1 VGVDL
6 VLNKM
11 FSNDTGLNS
20 IGPRIKALRAK
31 LGLTQARL
39 AEAMG
44 VTFVTVS
51 RWENGASTPSP
62 VALSMIHKAETVGM
76 DAFVPTMPTPE
87 QAVRTA
93 PEPRFLDFLANPEKV
108 KTFVE
113 GERLGYGH
121 LFNPVFA
128 TETSLIDP
136 LPHQRIAVYE
146 HMLPQSRL
154 RFLLA
159 DDAGAGKTIMTGM
172 YVREMLVRRLIRR
185 VLIVP
190 PAGLVGNWYKEMH
203 KLFSLPFQIAS
214 GTDARLG
221 NPFVGEDSDLRIVSV
236 DTLAGERMF
245 SRLREPSVQPYDL
258 VIFDESHKLSAN
270 RDPDLYVR
278 KTERYK
284 LAEALT
290 GLDSGDPRWQL
301 NWTVTHLLLLTATP
315 HMGKDYPYF
324 ALWRLLEPETLSTPD
339 AFAAFPPEARR
350 RHFIRRV
357 KEEMVDLAGRPLF
370 PSRETST
377 HSYDLKQGEISEQKL
392 YDETTTYIRDFY
404 NRSRI
409 LNRSA
414 ARMAMSVFQRRLA
427 SSTWAL
433 FRSLQRRLDRLEEL
447 INKIQTGELDEE
459 QLRALQR
466 KSEKDAHDVFEE
478 KTADEESSDQGEE
491 ENEIAETTVIRS
503 VIATS
508 LAELEAERSI
518 VRGLTMLAERVYDL
532 GDESKFEKLQE
543 LLEDPNYRNEKV
555 LIFSEHKDTLNFIVR
570 RLEGMGYT
578 GKVARIHGG
587 MPYQDRE
594 EQVEFFRK
602 PACDGGA
609 TYMVATDAAGEGIN
623 LQFCWLMVNYD
634 IPWNPARLEQR
645 MGRVHRYKQ
654 KHDPVI
660 IINLVAGKTR
670 EGRVVKTL
678 LDKLERMRRELNSD
692 KVFDVIGRLFEG
704 VSLKAYLEDA
714 ITEDGTERA
723 CKTIDGTL
731 TPEQLRAYEAKQQAI
746 YGDGGDIR
754 RELGRLRLESDQE
767 IYRRLLP
774 GYVRQYIEKAAPFVD
789 IELQGDTNRYFSFAA
804 KRRGSLDALLPLLG
818 EHAPEERE
826 KLTVYRPSDEDEAIW
841 IHPGEPL
848 FERFRAI
855 VSSRLSPAA
864 RRGATFTDANMDRPY
879 LFHVARVSL
888 IRRADPEL
896 PAFRKDEMLQ
906 VSLVAV
912 RQYLNGDI
920 EECPIEQLLVLKGSR
935 SAAPQYGSVIVS
947 AKERVDTAR
956 TWIERSIAQTRAD
969 QLSQTLRDGLPGQID
984 FLSRGYDY
992 QEAELA
998 AQRTRLSDKA
1008 RAGDSKAKGDLTRI
1022 RERQS
1027 MLSLQKSSAIRERQ
1041 REPELINVGE
1051 IEILAHALVV
1061 PTADPEDKK
1070 RQDAVVEMIAMRM
1083 AIAFEESEGAEVQDV
1098 HTPDLARIAGLQ
1110 DNPGFDL
1117 LSKRPNG
1124 EKRCIEVKGKARIGA
1139 VDVSANEWPA
1149 ACNLGSQYWFYVA
1162 FDCASAHPQLLR
1174 VQDPFNKLLA
1184 RARSFLIDEES
1195 IFSTAEA

>member
-1 VGVDL
+1 ML
-6 VLNKM
+6 TNA
-11 FSNDTGLNS
+11 TERERNS
-20 IGPRIKALRAK
+20 EPIGPRIKALRAK
-31 LGLTQARL
+31 LGITQARL
-39 AEAMG
+39 AELMG
-44 VTFVTVS
+44 VSFVTVS
-51 RWENGASTPSP
+51 RWENGASAPSRS
-62 VALSMIHKAETVGM
+62 ALATILKAEIAGLA
-76 DAFVPTMPTPE
+76 AFGPAQTPQPE
-87 QAVRTA
+87 AAIPRA
-93 PEPRFLDFLANPEKV
+93 PEPQFLDFLADPEKV
-108 KTFVE
+108 QTFVE

-203 KLFSLPFQIAS
+203 KLFSLPFEIAS
-214 GTDARLG
+214 GGDARSG
-221 NPFVGEDSDLRIVSV
+221 NPFIGEDSDLRIISV

-245 SRLREPSVQPYDL
+245 ARLQEPSVQPYDL

-339 AFAAFPPEARR
+339 AFAAFPREARR

-357 KEEMVDLAGRPLF
+357 KEEMADLAGKPLY
-370 PSRETST
+370 PNRETST
-377 HSYDLKQGEISEQKL
+377 HSYDLKKGAISEQKL
-392 YDETTTYIRDFY
+392 YDETTKYIRDFY

-414 ARMAMSVFQRRLA
+414 ARMVMSVFQRRLA

-433 FRSLQRRLDRLEEL
+433 FRSLQRRLDRLEDL
-447 INKIQTGELDEE
+447 INKIQTGEMDEE
-459 QLRALQR
+459 QLKALQR
-466 KSEKDAHDVFEE
+466 KSERDTHDVFEE
-478 KTADEESSDQGEE
+478 KTADEESSDQDEE
-491 ENEIAETTVIRS
+491 ENEVAENTAVRG

-508 LAELEAERSI
+508 LAELEAERII
-518 VRGLTMLAERVYDL
+518 VRALTRLAEQVYDL
-532 GDESKFEKLQE
+532 GEESKFEKLRE
-543 LLEDPNYRNEKV
+543 LLEDPKYKNEKV
-555 LIFSEHKDTLNFIVR
+555 LIFSEHKDTVNFLVR

-578 GKVARIHGG
+578 GKVAKIHGG
-587 MPYQDRE
+587 MPFQDRE

-602 PACDGGA
+602 PASEGGA

-660 IINLVAGKTR
+660 ILNLVAAQTR

-678 LDKLERMRRELNSD
+678 LDKLERMRKELNSD

-704 VSLKAYLEDA
+704 ISLKAYLEDA
-714 ITEDGTERA
+714 ITEDGADRA
-723 CKTIDGTL
+723 CKTIEGSL
-731 TPEQLRAYEAKQQAI
+731 TPEQIRAYEAKQQSI
-746 YGDGGDIR
+746 FGDGGDVR
-754 RELGRLRLESDQE
+754 RELGRLRQETDQE
-767 IYRRLLP
+767 VYRRLLP
-774 GYVRQYIEKAAPFVD
+774 GYVRQYIEKAAPLVD

-804 KRRGSLDALLPLLG
+804 KRRGSLDALLPLL
-818 EHAPEERE
+818 EAHTPEERE
-826 KLTVYRPSDEDEAIW
+826 KLTVYRPSDEDGAIW
-841 IHPGEPL
+841 LHPGESL

-864 RRGATFTDANMDRPY
+864 RRGATFTDANTDRPY
-879 LFHVARVSL
+879 LFHVAVVNVL
-888 IRRADPEL
+888 RRADQDI
-896 PAFRKDEMLQ
+896 PAFRLNETLE
-906 VSLVAV
+906 VRLVAI

-920 EECPIEQLLVLKGSR
+920 EECPIEQLLVLKGSQND
-935 SAAPQYGSVIVS
+935 APQYGSIIVS
-947 AKERVDTAR
+947 AKEKVDTA
-956 TWIERSIAQTRAD
+956 WSWLEKNVAQVRAE
-969 QLSQTLRDGLPGQID
+969 QLSLSLREALPGKVD

-992 QEAELA
+992 HEAELA
-998 AQRTRLSDKA
+998 AQRSRLSEKA
-1008 RAGDSKAKGDLTRI
+1008 RAGDAKAKGDLTRI
-1022 RERQS
+1022 RERQRL
-1027 MLSLQKSSAIRERQ
+1027 LSLQKSSAIRERQ
-1041 REPELINVGE
+1041 REPELITTGE

-1070 RQDAVVEMIAMRM
+1070 RQDAIVEMIAMRM
-1083 AIAFEESEGAEVQDV
+1083 AVAFEESEGAVVQDV
-1098 HTPDLARIAGLQ
+1098 HTPELARAAGLQ

-1117 LSKRPNG
+1117 LSRRRNG
-1124 EKRCIEVKGKARIGA
+1124 EKRCIEVKGKARIGD

-1149 ACNLGSQYWFYVA
+1149 ACNLGSQYWFYVV

-1184 RARSFLIDEES
+1184 RARSFLIDETS
-1195 IFSTAEA
+1195 IFTAAEA

>member
-1 VGVDL
+1 MLTNESKSDL
-6 VLNKM
+6 KAAP
-11 FSNDTGLNS
+11 
-20 IGPRIKALRAK
+20 IGRRIKALRAK
-31 LGLTQARL
+31 LGITQARL
-39 AEAMG
+39 AELMG
-44 VTFVTVS
+44 VSFVTVS
-51 RWENGASTPSP
+51 RWENEASAPSAGAAAMLLRAESIGIEAFGPAAAPSEAPAQISTDP
-62 VALSMIHKAETVGM
+62 
-76 DAFVPTMPTPE
+76 
-87 QAVRTA
+87 Q
-93 PEPRFLDFLANPEKV
+93 FLDFLADPEKV

-113 GERLGYGH
+113 GERLAYGH

-172 YVREMLVRRLIRR
+172 YVREMLVRKLIRR

-214 GTDARLG
+214 GADARSG

-236 DTLAGERMF
+236 DTMAGERMF
-245 SRLREPSVQPYDL
+245 ARLQEPSVQPYDL

-301 NWTVTHLLLLTATP
+301 NWSVTHLLLLTATP

-339 AFAAFPPEARR
+339 AFAAFPREARR

-357 KEEMVDLAGRPLF
+357 KEEMVDLAGKPLY
-370 PSRETST
+370 PNRETST
-377 HSYDLKQGEISEQKL
+377 HSYELKKGDISEQRL
-392 YDETTTYIRDFY
+392 YDETTKYIRDFY

-414 ARMAMSVFQRRLA
+414 ARMVMSVFQRRLA

-433 FRSLQRRLDRLEEL
+433 LRSLQRRLDRLEEL
-447 INKIQTGELDEE
+447 INKIQTGEMDEE
-459 QLRALQR
+459 QLIALQR
-466 KSEKDAHDVFEE
+466 KSEKEAHDVFEE
-478 KTADEESSDQGEE
+478 KTADEESSDREEE
-491 ENEIAETTVIRS
+491 ENEIVETAVVRG

-518 VRGLTMLAERVYDL
+518 VRDLTALAEKVYDL
-532 GDESKFEKLQE
+532 GDESKFEKLRE
-543 LLEDPNYRNEKV
+543 LLEDPKYKNEKV
-555 LIFSEHKDTLNFIVR
+555 LIFSEHKDTLNFLVR

-578 GKVARIHGG
+578 GQVAKIHGG

-602 PACDGGA
+602 PASHGGA

-623 LQFCWLMVNYD
+623 LQFCWLMANYD

-678 LDKLERMRRELNSD
+678 LDKLERMRKELNSD

-704 VSLKAYLEDA
+704 VSLKTYLEDA
-714 ITEDGTERA
+714 ITEDGAERA
-723 CKTIDGTL
+723 CKTIEGSL
-731 TPEQLRAYEAKQQAI
+731 TPEQLRAYQSKELAI
-746 YGDGGDIR
+746 FGEGGDVR
-754 RELGRLRLESDQE
+754 RELNRLREESDQE

-774 GYVRQYIEKAAPFVD
+774 GYVRQYIEKAAPLVD
-789 IELQGDTNRYFSFAA
+789 IDLQGDTNRYFSFAA
-804 KRRGSLDALLPLLG
+804 KRRGSLDALLPLL
-818 EHAPEERE
+818 EAHTPEERQ
-826 KLTVYRPSDEDEAIW
+826 KLTVYRPSDDDGGIW
-841 IHPGEPL
+841 LHPGESL

-855 VSSRLSPAA
+855 AASRLSPAA
-864 RRGATFTDANMDRPY
+864 RRGATFTDANTDRPY
-879 LFHVARVSL
+879 LFHVAQVS
-888 IRRADPEL
+888 IVRKADPDL
-896 PAFRKDEMLQ
+896 PAFRTDEMLQ
-906 VSLVAV
+906 VSLVAI

-920 EECPIEQLLVLKGSR
+920 EECPIEQLLVLKGSQ

-947 AKERVDTAR
+947 AKERVDAAR
-956 TWIERSIAQTRAD
+956 TWIEKSIAQTRAD
-969 QLSQTLRDGLPGQID
+969 QLSQILRDELPGRID

-998 AQRTRLSDKA
+998 AQRSRLTDKA
-1008 RAGDSKAKGDLTRI
+1008 RTGDSKAKGDLTRV
-1022 RERQS
+1022 RERQRS
-1027 MLSLQKSSAIRERQ
+1027 LSLQKSSAIRERQ
-1041 REPELINVGE
+1041 REPELITAGG
-1051 IEILAHALVV
+1051 IEMLAHALVV

-1083 AIAFEESEGAEVQDV
+1083 AVAFEESEGAEVQDV
-1098 HTPDLARIAGLQ
+1098 HTPELARKAGLQ

-1117 LSKRPNG
+1117 LSKRRNG
-1124 EKRCIEVKGKARIGA
+1124 EKRCIEVKGKARIGD

-1149 ACNLGSQYWFYVA
+1149 ACNLGSQYWFYVV
-1162 FDCASAHPQLLR
+1162 FECASAHPQLLR

-1184 RARSFLIDEES
+1184 RSRSFLIDEKS
-1195 IFSTAEA
+1195 IFTVAEA

>member
-1 VGVDL
+1 VI
-6 VLNKM
+6 
-11 FSNDTGLNS
+11 T
-20 IGPRIKALRAK
+20 
-31 LGLTQARL
+31 
-39 AEAMG
+39 
-44 VTFVTVS
+44 
-51 RWENGASTPSP
+51 
-62 VALSMIHKAETVGM
+62 KAEIDGIA
-76 DAFVPTMPTPE
+76 AFGPTAVFEPAASIDKSEPT
-87 QAVRTA
+87 
-93 PEPRFLDFLANPEKV
+93 FLDFLADPETV
-108 KTFVE
+108 QTFVE

-203 KLFSLPFQIAS
+203 KLFSLPFEIAS
-214 GTDARLG
+214 GVDARSG
-221 NPFVGEDSDLRIVSV
+221 NPFIGEDSDLRIISV

-245 SRLREPSVQPYDL
+245 ARLQEPSVQPYDL

-301 NWTVTHLLLLTATP
+301 NWSATHLLLLTATP

-339 AFAAFPPEARR
+339 AFAAFPREARR

-357 KEEMVDLAGRPLF
+357 KEEMVDLAGKPLY
-370 PSRETST
+370 PNRETST
-377 HSYDLKQGEISEQKL
+377 HSYDLKKGNISEQKL
-392 YDETTTYIRDFY
+392 YDETTKYIRDFY

-414 ARMAMSVFQRRLA
+414 ARMVMSVFQRRLA

-447 INKIQTGELDEE
+447 INKIQTGEMDEE
-459 QLRALQR
+459 QLKALQR
-466 KSEKDAHDVFEE
+466 KSERDTHDVFEE
-478 KTADEESSDQGEE
+478 KTADEESSDQDEE
-491 ENEIAETTVIRS
+491 ENEIAENSAVRG

-508 LAELEAERSI
+508 LAELEAERII
-518 VRGLTMLAERVYDL
+518 VRGLTRLAEQVYDL
-532 GDESKFEKLQE
+532 GEESKFEKLRE
-543 LLEDPNYRNEKV
+543 LLEDPKYKNEKV
-555 LIFSEHKDTLNFIVR
+555 LIFSEHKDTVNFLVR

-578 GKVARIHGG
+578 GKVAKIHGG

-602 PACDGGA
+602 PALEGGA

-660 IINLVAGKTR
+660 ILNLVAAQTR

-678 LDKLERMRRELNSD
+678 LDKLERMRKELNSD

-704 VSLKAYLEDA
+704 ISLKAYLEDA
-714 ITEDGTERA
+714 ITEDGADRA
-723 CKTIDGTL
+723 CKTIEGSL
-731 TPEQLRAYEAKQQAI
+731 TPEQIRAYEAKQQSI
-746 YGDGGDIR
+746 FGDGGDVR
-754 RELGRLRLESDQE
+754 RELGRLRQETDQE
-767 IYRRLLP
+767 VFRRLLP
-774 GYVRQYIEKAAPFVD
+774 GYVRQYIEKAAPLVD
-789 IELQGDTNRYFSFAA
+789 IELQGDTNSYFSFAA
-804 KRRGSLDALLPLLG
+804 KRRGSLDALLPLL
-818 EHAPEERE
+818 EAHTPEERE
-826 KLTVYRPSDEDEAIW
+826 QLTVYRPSDEGGAIW
-841 IHPGEPL
+841 LHPGESL

-864 RRGATFTDANMDRPY
+864 RRGATFTDANTDRPY
-879 LFHVARVSL
+879 LFHVAVVNVLRK
-888 IRRADPEL
+888 ADQDI
-896 PAFRKDEMLQ
+896 PAFRLDETLE
-906 VSLVAV
+906 VRLVAI

-920 EECPIEQLLVLKGSR
+920 EECPIEQLLVLKGSQND
-935 SAAPQYGSVIVS
+935 APQYGSIIVS
-947 AKERVDTAR
+947 ARDKVDTAR
-956 TWIERSIAQTRAD
+956 SWLEKNVAQVRAE
-969 QLSQTLRDGLPGQID
+969 QLSLSLREALPGQID

-992 QEAELA
+992 HEAELA
-998 AQRTRLSDKA
+998 AQRSRLSEKA
-1008 RAGDSKAKGDLTRI
+1008 RAGDTKAKGDLTRI
-1022 RERQS
+1022 RERQRL
-1027 MLSLQKSSAIRERQ
+1027 LSLQKSFAIRERQ
-1041 REPELINVGE
+1041 REPELITAGE

-1083 AIAFEESEGAEVQDV
+1083 AVAFEEADGAVVQDV
-1098 HTPDLARIAGLQ
+1098 HTPELARKAGLP

-1117 LSKRPNG
+1117 LSKRRNG
-1124 EKRCIEVKGKARIGA
+1124 EKRCIEVKGKARIGD

-1149 ACNLGSQYWFYVA
+1149 ACNLGSQYWFYVV

-1184 RARSFLIDEES
+1184 RARSFLIDETS
-1195 IFSTAEA
+1195 IFTAAEA

>member
-1 VGVDL
+1 VI
-6 VLNKM
+6 
-11 FSNDTGLNS
+11 T
-20 IGPRIKALRAK
+20 
-31 LGLTQARL
+31 
-39 AEAMG
+39 
-44 VTFVTVS
+44 
-51 RWENGASTPSP
+51 
-62 VALSMIHKAETVGM
+62 KAEIDGIA
-76 DAFVPTMPTPE
+76 AFGPTAVSEPAASLDKSEPT
-87 QAVRTA
+87 
-93 PEPRFLDFLANPEKV
+93 FLDFLADPETV
-108 KTFVE
+108 QTFVE

-203 KLFSLPFQIAS
+203 KLFSLPFEIAS
-214 GTDARLG
+214 GGDARSG
-221 NPFVGEDSDLRIVSV
+221 NPFIGEDSDLRIISV

-245 SRLREPSVQPYDL
+245 ARLQEPSVQPYDL

-301 NWTVTHLLLLTATP
+301 NWSVNHLLLLTATP

-339 AFAAFPPEARR
+339 AFAAFPREARR

-357 KEEMVDLAGRPLF
+357 KEEMVDLAGKPLY
-370 PSRETST
+370 PNRETST
-377 HSYDLKQGEISEQKL
+377 HSYDLKKGNISEQKL
-392 YDETTTYIRDFY
+392 YDETTKYIRDFY

-414 ARMAMSVFQRRLA
+414 ARMVMSVFQRRLA

-433 FRSLQRRLDRLEEL
+433 FRSLQRRLDRLEDL
-447 INKIQTGELDEE
+447 INKIQTGEMDEE
-459 QLRALQR
+459 QLKALQR
-466 KSEKDAHDVFEE
+466 KSERDTHDVFEE
-478 KTADEESSDQGEE
+478 KTADEESSDQDEE
-491 ENEIAETTVIRS
+491 ENEIAENSAVRG

-508 LAELEAERSI
+508 LAELEAERII
-518 VRGLTMLAERVYDL
+518 VRGLTRLAEQVYDL
-532 GDESKFEKLQE
+532 GEESKFEKLRE
-543 LLEDPNYRNEKV
+543 LLEDPKYKNEKV
-555 LIFSEHKDTLNFIVR
+555 LIFSEHKDTVNFLVR

-578 GKVARIHGG
+578 GKVAKIHGG

-602 PACDGGA
+602 PALEGGA

-660 IINLVAGKTR
+660 ILNLVAAQTR

-678 LDKLERMRRELNSD
+678 LDKLERMRKELNSD

-704 VSLKAYLEDA
+704 ISLKAYLEDA
-714 ITEDGTERA
+714 ITEDGADRA
-723 CKTIDGTL
+723 CKTIEGSL
-731 TPEQLRAYEAKQQAI
+731 TPEQIRAYEAKQQSI
-746 YGDGGDIR
+746 FGDGGDVR
-754 RELGRLRLESDQE
+754 RELGRLRQETDQE
-767 IYRRLLP
+767 VYRRLLP
-774 GYVRQYIEKAAPFVD
+774 GYVRQYIEKAAPLVD
-789 IELQGDTNRYFSFAA
+789 IELQGDTNSYFSFAA
-804 KRRGSLDALLPLLG
+804 KRRGSLDALLPLL
-818 EHAPEERE
+818 EAHTPEERE
-826 KLTVYRPSDEDEAIW
+826 KLTVYRPSDEDGAIW
-841 IHPGEPL
+841 LHPGESL

-864 RRGATFTDANMDRPY
+864 RRGATFTDANTDRPY
-879 LFHVARVSL
+879 LFHVAVVNVLRK
-888 IRRADPEL
+888 ADQDI
-896 PAFRKDEMLQ
+896 PAFRLDETLE
-906 VSLVAV
+906 VRLVAI

-920 EECPIEQLLVLKGSR
+920 EECPIEQLLVLKGSQND
-935 SAAPQYGSVIVS
+935 APQYGSIIVS
-947 AKERVDTAR
+947 ARDKVDIAR
-956 TWIERSIAQTRAD
+956 SWLEKNVAQVRAE
-969 QLSQTLRDGLPGQID
+969 QLSLSLREALPGQID

-992 QEAELA
+992 HEAELA
-998 AQRTRLSDKA
+998 AQRSRLSEKA
-1008 RAGDSKAKGDLTRI
+1008 RAGDAKAKGDLTRI
-1022 RERQS
+1022 RERQRL
-1027 MLSLQKSSAIRERQ
+1027 LSLQKSFAIRERQ
-1041 REPELINVGE
+1041 REPELITAGE

-1083 AIAFEESEGAEVQDV
+1083 AVAFEEADGAVVQDV
-1098 HTPDLARIAGLQ
+1098 HTPELARKAGLQ

-1117 LSKRPNG
+1117 LSKRRNG
-1124 EKRCIEVKGKARIGA
+1124 EKRCIEVKGKARIGD

-1149 ACNLGSQYWFYVA
+1149 ACNLGSQYWFYVV

-1184 RARSFLIDEES
+1184 RARSFLIDETS
-1195 IFSTAEA
+1195 IFTAAEA

>member
-1 VGVDL
+1 MP
-6 VLNKM
+6 N
-11 FSNDTGLNS
+11 
-20 IGPRIKALRAK
+20 IRALRAK
-31 LGLTQARL
+31 LGLTQARFADL
-39 AEAMG
+39 IG
-44 VTFVTVS
+44 VSFVTVS
-51 RWENGASTPSP
+51 RWENGQSIPSP
-62 VALSMIHKAETVGM
+62 SALAVITKAEIDGIA
-76 DAFVPTMPTPE
+76 AFGPTAVSERAASIDKSEPT
-87 QAVRTA
+87 
-93 PEPRFLDFLANPEKV
+93 FLDFLADPETV
-108 KTFVE
+108 QTFVE

-203 KLFSLPFQIAS
+203 KLFSLPFEIAS
-214 GTDARLG
+214 GGDARSG
-221 NPFVGEDSDLRIVSV
+221 NPFIGEDSDLRIISV

-245 SRLREPSVQPYDL
+245 ARLQEPSVQPYDL

-301 NWTVTHLLLLTATP
+301 NWSATHLLLLTATP

-339 AFAAFPPEARR
+339 AFAAFPREARR

-357 KEEMVDLAGRPLF
+357 KEEMVDLAGKPLY
-370 PSRETST
+370 PNRETST
-377 HSYDLKQGEISEQKL
+377 HSYDLKKGNISEQKL
-392 YDETTTYIRDFY
+392 YDETTKYIRDFY

-414 ARMAMSVFQRRLA
+414 ARMVMSVFQRRLA

-447 INKIQTGELDEE
+447 INKIQTGEMDEE
-459 QLRALQR
+459 QLKALQR
-466 KSEKDAHDVFEE
+466 KSERDTHDVFEE
-478 KTADEESSDQGEE
+478 KTADEESSDQDEE
-491 ENEIAETTVIRS
+491 ENELAENSAVRG

-508 LAELEAERSI
+508 LAELEAERII
-518 VRGLTMLAERVYDL
+518 VRSLTRLAEQVYDL
-532 GDESKFEKLQE
+532 GEESKFEKLRE
-543 LLEDPNYRNEKV
+543 LLEDPKYKNEKV
-555 LIFSEHKDTLNFIVR
+555 LIFSEHKDTVNFLVR

-578 GKVARIHGG
+578 GKVAKIHGG

-602 PACDGGA
+602 PALEGGA

-660 IINLVAGKTR
+660 ILNLVAAQTR

-678 LDKLERMRRELNSD
+678 LDKLERMRKELNSD

-704 VSLKAYLEDA
+704 ISLKAYLEDA
-714 ITEDGTERA
+714 ITEDGADRA
-723 CKTIDGTL
+723 CKTIEGSL
-731 TPEQLRAYEAKQQAI
+731 TPEQIRAYEAKQQSI
-746 YGDGGDIR
+746 FGDGGDVR
-754 RELGRLRLESDQE
+754 RELGRLRQETDQE
-767 IYRRLLP
+767 VYRRLLP
-774 GYVRQYIEKAAPFVD
+774 GYVRQYIEKAAPLVD
-789 IELQGDTNRYFSFAA
+789 IELQGDTNSYFSFAA
-804 KRRGSLDALLPLLG
+804 KRRGSLDALLPLL
-818 EHAPEERE
+818 EAHTPEERE
-826 KLTVYRPSDEDEAIW
+826 KLTVYRPSDEDGAIW
-841 IHPGEPL
+841 LHPGESL

-864 RRGATFTDANMDRPY
+864 HRGATFTDANTDRPY
-879 LFHVARVSL
+879 LFHVAVVNVLRK
-888 IRRADPEL
+888 ADQDI
-896 PAFRKDEMLQ
+896 PAFRIDETLE
-906 VSLVAV
+906 VRLVAI

-920 EECPIEQLLVLKGSR
+920 EECPIEQLLVLKGSQDD
-935 SAAPQYGSVIVS
+935 APQYGSIIVS
-947 AKERVDTAR
+947 ARDKVDTAR
-956 TWIERSIAQTRAD
+956 SWLEKNVAQVRAE
-969 QLSQTLRDGLPGQID
+969 QLSLSLREALPGQID

-992 QEAELA
+992 HEAELA
-998 AQRTRLSDKA
+998 AQRSRLSEKA
-1008 RAGDSKAKGDLTRI
+1008 RAGDAKAKGDLTRI
-1022 RERQS
+1022 RERQRL
-1027 MLSLQKSSAIRERQ
+1027 LSLQKSFAIRERQ
-1041 REPELINVGE
+1041 REPELITAGE

-1070 RQDAVVEMIAMRM
+1070 RQDAVVEMIATRM
-1083 AIAFEESEGAEVQDV
+1083 AVAFEEADGAVVQDV
-1098 HTPDLARIAGLQ
+1098 HTPELARKAGLQ

-1117 LSKRPNG
+1117 LSKRRDG
-1124 EKRCIEVKGKARIGA
+1124 EKRCIEVKGKARIGD

-1149 ACNLGSQYWFYVA
+1149 ACNLGSQYWFYVV

-1184 RARSFLIDEES
+1184 RARSFLIDEKS
-1195 IFSTAEA
+1195 IFTAAEA

>member
-1 VGVDL
+1 MLTKRENRDAAKL
-6 VLNKM
+6 P
-11 FSNDTGLNS
+11 D
-20 IGPRIKALRAK
+20 IKALRAK
-31 LGLTQARL
+31 LGVTQARF
-39 AEAMG
+39 AELMG
-44 VTFVTVS
+44 VSFVTVS
-51 RWENGASTPSP
+51 RWENGASVPSAS
-62 VALSMIHKAETVGM
+62 ALSSIRKAESSGLA
-76 DAFVPTMPTPE
+76 AFGNAHQGESTTILANEPE
-87 QAVRTA
+87 
-93 PEPRFLDFLANPEKV
+93 FLDYLADPEKV

-190 PAGLVGNWYKEMH
+190 PAGLVGNWHKEMQ
-203 KLFSLPFQIAS
+203 KLFSLPFEIAS
-214 GTDARLG
+214 GPEARTG
-221 NPFVGEDSDLRIVSV
+221 NPFVGDESNLRIVSV

-245 SRLREPSVQPYDL
+245 SRLQEPSVQPYDL

-290 GLDSGDPRWQL
+290 GLESGDPRWQL
-301 NWTVTHLLLLTATP
+301 NWAVTHLLLLTATP

-339 AFAAFPPEARR
+339 AFAAFPREARGR
-350 RHFIRRV
+350 YFIRRV
-357 KEEMVDLAGRPLF
+357 KEEMVDLAGKPLY
-370 PSRETST
+370 PNRETST
-377 HSYDLKQGEISEQKL
+377 HSYDLKKGDISEQRL
-392 YDETTTYIRDFY
+392 YDETTKYIRDFY

-414 ARMAMSVFQRRLA
+414 ARMVMSVFQRRLA

-433 FRSLQRRLDRLEEL
+433 FRSLQRRLDRLEDL
-447 INKIQTGELDEE
+447 INKIKSGEMDEE
-459 QLRALQR
+459 QLKALQR
-466 KSEKDAHDVFEE
+466 KSEKEAHDVFEE
-478 KTADEESSDQGEE
+478 KTADEESSDREEE
-491 ENEIAETTVIRS
+491 ENEVVETAVIRG

-508 LAELEAERSI
+508 LAELEAERAI
-518 VRGLTMLAERVYDL
+518 VRDLTELAEKVYDL
-532 GDESKFEKLQE
+532 GDESKFEKLRE
-543 LLEDPNYRNEKV
+543 LLEDPKYKDEKV
-555 LIFSEHKDTLNFIVR
+555 LIFTEHKDTLNFLVR
-570 RLEGMGYT
+570 RLEGMGHT

-602 PACDGGA
+602 AASDGGA

-678 LDKLERMRRELNSD
+678 LDKLERMRKELNSD
-692 KVFDVIGRLFEG
+692 KIFDVIGRLFEG
-704 VSLKAYLEDA
+704 VSLKTYLEDA
-714 ITEDGTERA
+714 ITEDGAESA
-723 CKTIDGTL
+723 CQTIEGSL
-731 TPEQLRAYEAKQQAI
+731 TPEQIRAYEEKQHAI
-746 YGDGGDIR
+746 FGSGGDVR
-754 RELGRLRLESDQE
+754 RELDRLRQESDQE
-767 IYRRLLP
+767 VYRRLLP
-774 GYVRQYIEKAAPFVD
+774 GYVRQYIERAAPLID
-789 IELQGDTNRYFSFAA
+789 IELQGDTNRHFSLAA
-804 KRRGSLDALLPLLG
+804 KRRGSLDALLPLL
-818 EHAPEERE
+818 EVHTPEQRE
-826 KLTVYRPSDEDEAIW
+826 KLTVYRPSDEDGEIW
-841 IHPGEPL
+841 LHPGESL
-848 FERFRAI
+848 FERFRA
-855 VSSRLSPAA
+855 VASSRLSPAA
-864 RRGATFTDANMDRPY
+864 RRGATFTDANTDRPY
-879 LFHVARVSL
+879 LFYLARVS
-888 IRRADPEL
+888 IVRRADPDD
-896 PAFRKDEMLQ
+896 PAFRTEEPLQ
-906 VSLVAV
+906 ISLVAV

-920 EECPIEQLLVLKGSR
+920 EECPIEQLLVLKGSQN
-935 SAAPQYGSVIVS
+935 AAPRYSSVIIS
-947 AKERVDTAR
+947 ARDRVDGAR
-956 TWIERSIAQTRAD
+956 TWIERSIAQARVD
-969 QLSQTLRDGLPGQID
+969 QLSQALREALPGQID

-998 AQRTRLSDKA
+998 AQRSRLSEKA
-1008 RAGDSKAKGDLTRI
+1008 RAGDSKAQGDLTRV
-1022 RERQS
+1022 RDRQRS
-1027 MLSLQKSSAIRERQ
+1027 LSLQKSAAIRERQ
-1041 REPELINVGE
+1041 REPELVAVGE

-1061 PTADPEDKK
+1061 PTTDPEDKK
-1070 RQDAVVEMIAMRM
+1070 RQDAVVEMIAMKM
-1083 AIAFEESEGAEVQDV
+1083 ATAFEESEGAQVQDV
-1098 HTPDLARIAGLQ
+1098 HTPELARNAGLQ

-1124 EKRCIEVKGKARIGA
+1124 EKRCIEVKGKARIGD

-1149 ACNLGSQYWFYVA
+1149 ACNLGSKYWFYVV

-1184 RARSFLIDEES
+1184 RSRSFLIDEKS
-1195 IFSTAEA
+1195 IFTAAEA

>member
-1 VGVDL
+1 MLSRQSPDDL
-6 VLNKM
+6 YP
-11 FSNDTGLNS
+11 SS
-20 IGPRIKALRAK
+20 IGFRVKTLRAR
-31 LGLTQARL
+31 LGITQARL
-39 AEAMG
+39 AEIMG
-44 VTFVTVS
+44 VSFVTVS
-51 RWENGASTPSP
+51 RWENGASNPSQ
-62 VALSMIHKAETVGM
+62 AAITTILEAEARGM
-76 DAFVPTMPTPE
+76 DAFGLPV
-87 QAVRTA
+87 
-93 PEPRFLDFLANPEKV
+93 PEPAVQPAMDPQFLDFLADPEKV

-214 GTDARLG
+214 GADARLG
-221 NPFVGEDSDLRIVSV
+221 NPFIGEDSDLRIVSV

-245 SRLREPSVQPYDL
+245 SRLQEPSVQPYDL

-290 GLDSGDPRWQL
+290 GLNSEDPRWQL

-339 AFAAFPPEARR
+339 AFAAFPRESRR

-357 KEEMVDLAGRPLF
+357 KEEMVDLAGRPLY
-370 PSRETST
+370 PNRETST
-377 HSYDLKQGEISEQKL
+377 HSYDLKQGETSEQRL
-392 YDETTTYIRDFY
+392 YDETTKYIRDFY

-414 ARMAMSVFQRRLA
+414 ARMVMSVFQRRLA

-459 QLRALQR
+459 QLKALQR

-478 KTADEESSDQGEE
+478 KTADEESSDREEE
-491 ENEIAETTVIRS
+491 ENEIAETAVIRG

-508 LAELEAERSI
+508 LAELEAERMI
-518 VRGLTMLAERVYDL
+518 VRDLTILAEKVYNL
-532 GDESKFEKLQE
+532 GDESKFEKLRG
-543 LLEDPNYRNEKV
+543 LLEDPKYKDEKV
-555 LIFSEHKDTLNFIVR
+555 LIFSEHKDTLNFLVR

-578 GKVARIHGG
+578 GKVAKIHGG

-594 EQVEFFRK
+594 EQVEYFRK
-602 PACDGGA
+602 PGSDGGA

-678 LDKLERMRRELNSD
+678 LDKLERMRKELNSD

-704 VSLKAYLEDA
+704 VSLKAYLEDS
-714 ITEDGTERA
+714 ITEAGAERA
-723 CKTIDGTL
+723 CKSIEGSL
-731 TPEQLRAYEAKQQAI
+731 TPDQLRAYESKQQSI
-746 YGDGGDIR
+746 FGNGGDVR
-754 RELGRLRLESDQE
+754 SELDRLRKESDQE
-767 IYRRLLP
+767 VYRRLLP
-774 GYVRQYIEKAAPFVD
+774 GYVLQYVEKAAPFVN
-789 IELQGDTNRYFSFAA
+789 IELRGEANRYFSFVA
-804 KRRGSLDALLPLLG
+804 KKRGSLDPLLPLL
-818 EHAPEERE
+818 ETHTPEERE
-826 KLTVYRPSDEDEAIW
+826 KLTVYRPSDEDGAIW
-841 IHPGEPL
+841 LHPGESL
-848 FERFRAI
+848 FERFRAMA
-855 VSSRLSPAA
+855 SSRLSPAA
-864 RRGATFTDANMDRPY
+864 RRGATFTDANTDRPY
-879 LFHVARVSL
+879 LFHVARVSVV
-888 IRRADPEL
+888 RKADPEL
-896 PAFRKDEMLQ
+896 PAFRNEEVLE

-935 SAAPQYGSVIVS
+935 SSASQYGSVIVS
-947 AKERVDTAR
+947 AKEQENAAK
-956 TWIERSIAQTRAD
+956 TWIEKSIAQTRAD
-969 QLSQTLRDGLPGQID
+969 KFSQTMRDGLPGQID
-984 FLSRGYDY
+984 FLARGYDY
-992 QEAELA
+992 QEAELL
-998 AQRTRLSDKA
+998 AQRSRLFEKA
-1008 RAGDSKAKGDLTRI
+1008 RLGDSKAKGDLTRI
-1022 RERQS
+1022 RERQLT
-1027 MLSLQKSSAIRERQ
+1027 LSLQESSTIRERQ
-1041 REPELINVGE
+1041 REPDLIRVGE

-1061 PTADPEDKK
+1061 PSDDPEDKK

-1083 AIAFEESEGAEVQDV
+1083 AMAFEDFEGADVQDV
-1098 HTPDLARIAGLQ
+1098 HTPELARKAGLQ

-1124 EKRCIEVKGKARIGA
+1124 EKRCIEVKGKARIGD

-1149 ACNLGSQYWFYVA
+1149 ACNLGNQYWFYVV

-1184 RARSFLIDEES
+1184 RARSFLIDEKS
-1195 IFSTAEA
+1195 IFTAAEA